1 MTHQIR
7 LVEKADFG
15 RNWAPNTP
23 PDTTLREGVKKI
35 KVSNMATNMFGA
47 VLVRTPDI
55 TLKEHVKMH
64 KLSEGAPDIQCTTVD
79 NGNTP
84 TTS

>member
-1 MTHQIR
+1 MY
-7 LVEKADFG
+7 FG

-23 PDTTLREGVKKI
+23 PDTTLREDVKKI
-35 KVSNMATNMFGA
+35 KVSNMATNMFSA
-47 VLVRTPDI
+47 ALVRTPDI

-64 KLSEGAPDIQCTTVD
+64 KFSEDASDIQCTMVD